1 VAVVSLGYRTDLML
15 LGLQGS
21 VVEQRAGYQV
31 VRSADIPTF
40 YWGNFLLLDG
50 PPAPGG
56 IPFWMST
63 FAREFP
69 GAEHVAIG
77 VDNTDG
83 ETPDGAELAAAGLEA
98 ERNVVLTTSAITP
111 PQRPNEAAEFRAL
124 DTDADWLAALRL
136 QEASYDDS
144 DPEGWQ
150 GFRGRRL
157 QAKRRMQGEG
167 FGAWFGAFSGGRMV
181 SGLGIFGDGGGIA
194 RFQDVD
200 THPEHRNK
208 GLAGTLVYRA
218 SQYALHDMGAQKLVI
233 VAEPAGPAIRI
244 YRSVGFRDAEIQVQL
259 QRPVVG

>member
-1 VAVVSLGYRTDLML
+1 ML
-15 LGLQGS
+15 LRRQGS
-21 VVEQRAGYQV
+21 VVEQRPGYQV
-31 VRSADIPTF
+31 VRTADNPTF

-50 PPAPGG
+50 PPAQGT
-56 IPFWMST
+56 ISSWMST

-69 GAEHVAIG
+69 AAEHVAIG

-83 ETPDGAELAAAGLEA
+83 AAPDEAELTAAGLTV
-98 ERNVVLTTSAITP
+98 ERNVVLTTSATTP
-111 PQRPNEAAEFRAL
+111 PLRPNETAEYRTL
-124 DTDADWLAALRL
+124 DSDADWLAALRL
-136 QEASYDDS
+136 QEASYDDI

-157 QAKRRMQGEG
+157 LARRRMQEDG

-181 SGLGIFGDGGGIA
+181 SGLGIFGDGSGIA

-200 THPEHRNK
+200 THPEDRNK

-218 SQYALHDMGAQKLVI
+218 GQYALSDMAAQTLVI
-233 VAEPAGPAIRI
+233 VAEPDGPAIRV

-259 QRPVVG
+259 QRQPPS